1 MGAFEK
7 FGGGNRPKTA
17 DPNVE
22 ILYSYEKHYMDLVKS
37 YRHEI
42 EFINELHT
50 DHIREVQNF
59 YREELPQIQNHLAQ
73 DSTIDEETKR
83 EWLKHLENHISDSF
97 EMSEKFISILTTKK
111 LEEFNTAIRNQIAE
125 QVR

>member
-1 MGAFEK
+1 MGTFDN
-7 FGGGNRPKTA
+7 FRGGNRPKNA
-17 DPNVE
+17 DPNIE
-22 ILYSYEKHYMDLVKS
+22 LLYSYEKHYMDLVKS

-50 DHIREVQNF
+50 DHIREVQTF
-59 YREELPQIQNHLAQ
+59 YREELPQIQQHLAKE
-73 DSTIDEETKR
+73 TAIDEETKR
-83 EWLKHLENHISDSF
+83 EWLKHLEEHISNSF

-111 LEEFNTAIRNQIAE
+111 VEEFNTALRNKIAE